1 MFDTLAYASKLKE
14 AGFTERQAKAQ
25 VEALVAVVNE
35 NLATKEDI
43 ELIRREM
50 KELDGSLQREM
61 KELSTSLRREMKELS
76 TSLRREMKEL
86 STSLQRE
93 MKEMELKFE
102 GQFSLIKWMLGVTIA
117 TTLSI
122 FLKTFFA

>member
-25 VEALVAVVNE
+25 AEALVAVVNE

-43 ELIRREM
+43 ELIRRDM
-50 KELDGSLQREM
+50 KLI
-61 KELSTSLRREMKELS
+61 
-76 TSLRREMKEL
+76 RREMKEL
-86 STSLQRE
+86 STSLQRD